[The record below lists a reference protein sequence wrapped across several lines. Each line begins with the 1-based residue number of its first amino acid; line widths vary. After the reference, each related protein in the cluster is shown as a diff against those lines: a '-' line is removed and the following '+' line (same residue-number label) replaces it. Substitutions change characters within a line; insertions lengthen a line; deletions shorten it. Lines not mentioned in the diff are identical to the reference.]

1 MTPLEAAALLDAI
14 PDATAVVTTDGTIVA
29 VNRAW
34 RAYTEHNTGDPETTG
49 VGVNYIA
56 VCRRSAAAGCAD
68 AAAVGEGLRAVL
80 SGESVECDLEY
91 PCPTPPANRW
101 FQLRITQL
109 SGSTTGALIS
119 HVNISRRKIAEQRL
133 ERKASE
139 DPLTGLANRTTFS
152 QQIAAALT
160 LRSLRDVHADVGVL
174 YIDLDGFKAVNDQH
188 GHAAG
193 DDVLLEVADRLR
205 SVTRPR
211 DTIARLGGDEFAV
224 LMPRITPDVL
234 ATLVSRVVEILSKPY
249 LVHGA
254 AVDVGASVGSYLAAR
269 GEAPGEALERADAAM
284 YEIKHLRRV
293 DFG

>member
-34 RAYTEHNTGDPETTG
+34 RAYTEHNGGTPETTG
-49 VGVNYIA
+49 VGTNYVA

-80 SGESVECDLEY
+80 SGESLECDLEY

-119 HVNISRRKIAEQRL
+119 HVNITRRKIAEQRL

-160 LRSLRDVHADVGVL
+160 LRSLRDVQADVGVL
-174 YIDLDGFKAVNDQH
+174 YIDLDGFKAVNDEH

-193 DDVLLEVADRLR
+193 DDILLEVADRLR

-234 ATLVSRVVEILSKPY
+234 AMLVGRVAEVLSRQY

-254 AVDVGASVGSYLAAR
+254 VVEVGASVGSYLAAR
-269 GEAPGEALERADAAM
+269 GETPGEALERADAAM
-284 YEIKHLRRV
+284 YEIKNLRRL

>member
-1 MTPLEAAALLDAI
+1 
-14 PDATAVVTTDGTIVA
+14 
-29 VNRAW
+29 
-34 RAYTEHNTGDPETTG
+34 
-49 VGVNYIA
+49 VGVNYVA